1 MMEGGDAQKSSEAL
15 PDEKWSCCRWFKY
28 LLIRLL
34 IIIVIFTISI
44 MIPNLNVMLTFVGA
58 ALGTLMNVWLPVIFY
73 NRAYNNSDK
82 NSNLEGGGDKQME
95 DGQPR
100 TDPRRCIKIWSW
112 IVFAVGTVIGVWGI
126 VYCVFEVLEAK
137 EDEV

>member
-1 MMEGGDAQKSSEAL
+1 MEGGDQNQVDTNAM

-28 LLIRLL
+28 FLIRLVI
-34 IIIVIFTISI
+34 IIIVFTISI
-44 MIPNLNVMLTFVGA
+44 LIPNLNVMLTFVGA

-82 NSNLEGGGDKQME
+82 NSNQEGDNKQME
-95 DGQPR
+95 GEDTRP
-100 TDPRRCIKIWSW
+100 DPRKCIKIWSW
-112 IVFAVGTVIGVWGI
+112 IVFAIGTVIGVWGI